1 MTAESMTGA
10 ELAESL
16 LQDTDDEGIRAAT
29 RLLGAHDNGFW
40 LRRLMEDRTLET
52 AADRPLVKR
61 SGGHRSVDWD
71 ALGRL
76 MLTLGWSRRASRS
89 EVAVL
94 EVAAS
99 LVGGCAVQLRQVIEA
114 LDGAEF
120 RLVLRAMEE
129 AASGSAP

>member
-1 MTAESMTGA
+1 MTAESMTGP

-16 LQDTDDEGIRAAT
+16 LRETDDAGVRAAT
-29 RLLGAHDNGFW
+29 RLLGAYDDGSW
-40 LRRLMEDRTLET
+40 LRRLMEDRALET
-52 AADRPLVKR
+52 AADRPMIKR
-61 SGGHRSVDWD
+61 SGTHRSVDWE

-99 LVGGCAVQLRQVIEA
+99 LVGGCAVQLRQVVEA
-114 LDGAEF
+114 LDEAEL
-120 RLVLRAMEE
+120 RLVLHAVQE
-129 AASGSAP
+129 AADGRRT

>member
-1 MTAESMTGA
+1 MTGP

-16 LQDTDDEGIRAAT
+16 LQDTDDEGTRAAT
-29 RLLGAHDNGFW
+29 RLLGAHDDGFW
-40 LRRLMEDRTLET
+40 LRRLMADRTLET
-52 AADRPLVKR
+52 AADRPLTKR
-61 SGGHRSVDWD
+61 SGARRTVDWD
-71 ALGRL
+71 AVGRL

-99 LVGGCAVQLRQVIEA
+99 LVGGGAVQLRQVIEA
-114 LDGAEF
+114 LDEAEL

-129 AASGSAP
+129 AAHGRNP

>member
-1 MTAESMTGA
+1 MTADRMTGPQ
-10 ELAESL
+10 LAQSL
-16 LQDTDDEGIRAAT
+16 LQDTDDESIRAAT
-29 RLLGAHDNGFW
+29 RLLGDHDDGFW

-61 SGGHRSVDWD
+61 SGAHRSVDWE

-99 LVGGCAVQLRQVIEA
+99 LVGGCSVQLRQVIEA
-114 LDGAEF
+114 LDEAQL

-129 AASGSAP
+129 AASGKTP

>member
-1 MTAESMTGA
+1 MTAESMTGP

-16 LQDTDDEGIRAAT
+16 LRETDDAGVRAAT
-29 RLLGAHDNGFW
+29 RLLGAYDDGSW

-52 AADRPLVKR
+52 AADRPMIKR
-61 SGGHRSVDWD
+61 SGAHRSVDWE

-99 LVGGCAVQLRQVIEA
+99 LVGGCAVRLRQVVEA
-114 LDGAEF
+114 LDEAEL
-120 RLVLRAMEE
+120 RLVLRAVEE
-129 AASGSAP
+129 AADGRRT

>member
-1 MTAESMTGA
+1 MTAESMTGP

-16 LQDTDDEGIRAAT
+16 LQDTDDESVRAAT

-40 LRRLMEDRTLET
+40 LRRLVEDRTLET

-61 SGGHRSVDWD
+61 SGAHRSVDWD

-99 LVGGCAVQLRQVIEA
+99 LVGGCAVRLRQVIEA

-129 AASGSAP
+129 AASGRTP

>member
-1 MTAESMTGA
+1 MTGP

-16 LQDTDDEGIRAAT
+16 LRETDDAGVRAAT
-29 RLLGAHDNGFW
+29 RLLGAYDDGSW

-52 AADRPLVKR
+52 AADRPMIKR
-61 SGGHRSVDWD
+61 SGAHRSVDWE

-99 LVGGCAVQLRQVIEA
+99 LVGGCAVRLRQVVEA
-114 LDGAEF
+114 LDEAEL
-120 RLVLRAMEE
+120 RLVLRAVEE
-129 AASGSAP
+129 AADGRRT